1 MHSAEL
7 RTGNRRAQ
15 TQRINRAIDDA
26 LQNPDAETLQAL
38 LALAAN
44 EATIPLCDRIF
55 RRATRLAQRNRSE
68 TASIIATRNRR
79 VLEVYAHRAPKG
91 WFSAWCDGS
100 STTDAGGRRAGIGLV
115 LMNPHHEVNAALGE
129 PAGALSSLDAEL
141 AALVAT
147 VKTAGARGA
156 RYLRMHTD
164 CPALVHLWQ
173 DRRDDDSLSDV
184 RQAARPL
191 RRLQLR
197 LVPRRFNQ
205 VANALARDAAR
216 RPPRQTD
223 HVPQPAQVHPN
234 AGNDRS

>member
-1 MHSAEL
+1 MHATDP
-7 RTGNRRAQ
+7 RTGIRHAQ

-38 LALAAN
+38 LALAAD

-55 RRATRLAQRNRSE
+55 RRATRLARRHRSE

-100 STTDAGGRRAGIGLV
+100 STTDADGRRAGIGLV
-115 LMNPHHEVNAALGE
+115 LMDGEQEVIVALGE
-129 PAGALSSLDAEL
+129 QAGALSPLDAEL
-141 AALVAT
+141 TALEAT
-147 VKTAGARGA
+147 VKTAVARGA
-156 RYLRMHTD
+156 GYLRVNTD
-164 CPALVHLWQ
+164 CPALVHFWQ
-173 DRRDDDSLSDV
+173 DRRDDDSLSGM
-184 RQAARPL
+184 RQEARPL
-191 RRLQLR
+191 RRLHLR

-205 VANALARDAAR
+205 VANALARGAVR
-216 RPPRQTD
+216 RDQDQTD
-223 HVPQPAQVHPN
+223 HVSHSAQNHSN

>member
-1 MHSAEL
+1 MHSAEP
-7 RTGNRRAQ
+7 RTGIRHAQ
-15 TQRINRAIDDA
+15 TQRFNQAVDEA
-26 LQNPDAETLQAL
+26 LQGADVEAL
-38 LALAAN
+38 LALTADKV
-44 EATIPLCDRIF
+44 TVPLCDRVF
-55 RRATRLAQRNRSE
+55 RRATRLARQNRSE
-68 TASIIATRNRR
+68 TAAVIAARNRR
-79 VLEVYAHRAPKG
+79 VLEIYAHRAPKG

-100 STTDAGGRRAGIGLV
+100 STTDAGGQQAGIGLV
-115 LMNPHHEVNAALGE
+115 LMDAQHEMIAALGE
-129 PAGALSSLDAEL
+129 PAGALSSQAAEL

-147 VKTAGARGA
+147 VKTAVAQGA
-156 RYLRMHTD
+156 RYLRVHTD

-173 DRRDDDSLSDV
+173 GRRGDDAMSDM

-216 RPPRQTD
+216 RPQSQTD

-234 AGNDRS
+234 AGNDQP